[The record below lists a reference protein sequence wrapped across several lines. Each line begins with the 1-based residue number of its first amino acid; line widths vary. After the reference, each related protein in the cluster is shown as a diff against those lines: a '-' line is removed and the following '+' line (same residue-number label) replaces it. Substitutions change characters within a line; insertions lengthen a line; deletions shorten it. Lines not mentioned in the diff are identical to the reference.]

1 MKVTVDYREK
11 ASGIIDLLRC
21 AGVQVEVGKVSYGDY
36 VINDAITMERKTARD
51 FLISLIDGRLF
62 TQVSNLKKHCTH
74 PVLLIEGNPFKT
86 GLDFDEMAIRGALIS
101 IQAIWYVPI
110 IYSRGK
116 EETKDIILM
125 IGRQEE
131 VYMDVVPLRGGY
143 RPKRLKSRQLYILQ
157 GLPRVG
163 PTAAKRLLEHFKS
176 VSNAMNAPVEDLVQV
191 EGIGRISAE
200 KIREVLDSEYQAT

>member
-1 MKVTVDYREK
+1 MKITVDYREK
-11 ASGIIDLLRC
+11 ASGLIDLLRC
-21 AGVQVEVGKVSYGDY
+21 ENVRIEVRKVSFGDY
-36 VINDAITMERKTARD
+36 VINDAITIERKTARD

-62 TQVSNLKKHCTH
+62 NQLSNLKKYCIH
-74 PVLLIEGNPFKT
+74 PILLIEGNPFKT

-101 IQAIWYVPI
+101 TQAIWYVPI

-116 EETKDIILM
+116 EETKGIILM
-125 IGRQEE
+125 IGRQDEA
-131 VYMDVVPLRGGY
+131 YMDVIPLRGGY
-143 RPKRLKSRQLYILQ
+143 RPRRLKSRQLFVLQ

-176 VSNAMNAPVEDLVQV
+176 VSRAMNAPVEDLIQV

-200 KIREVLDSEYQAT
+200 KIREVLDTETL

>member
-101 IQAIWYVPI
+101 IQTIWYVPI
-110 IYSRGK
+110 IYSREK
-116 EETKDIILM
+116 QETKDIIIM

-131 VYMDVVPLRGGY
+131 AFIDVVPLRGGY
-143 RPKRLKSRQLYILQ
+143 RPKRLKSRQLFILQ

-163 PTAAKRLLEHFKS
+163 PTAAKRLLEHFRS
-176 VSNAMNAPVEDLVQV
+176 VSNAVNAPVEALVQV